1 MMALQQ
7 RVASALC
14 AALLLSACAVDGAG
28 LWGSKKT
35 EEAKVAPVKAAPAAV
50 AKAAIPSG
58 DGHNTYWC
66 ARGGGPGGARRP
78 SPRENALY
86 HQVLIAFALPKPGDA
101 PVDITGP
108 YPARKQGPGPWPPN

>member
-1 MMALQQ
+1 MMAPQQ

-50 AKAAIPSG
+50 AKATIPSG

-66 ARGGGPGGARRP
+66 ARGGGPGAAR
-78 SPRENALY
+78 
-86 HQVLIAFALPKPGDA
+86 A
-101 PVDITGP
+101 P
-108 YPARKQGPGPWPPN
+108 